1 MQDEILIPFLFRPYK
16 RDVHHLKTLC
26 WQAADLVLWKITKK
40 VSLMVEA
47 SIIYFDLSHSGIL
60 FMNTPKCKKL
70 CFVFRYEQFLEWEE
84 DAIWH
89 NTIFKPDC
97 IPQNVKLDENRCGK
111 TRICTFG
118 LPKIFSHYKLYSYQ
132 QIVLHL

>member
-1 MQDEILIPFLFRPYK
+1 MKYWFHFFSDLTREMCITWRLYAGKLLI
-16 RDVHHLKTLC
+16 
-26 WQAADLVLWKITKK
+26 LVLWKLTKK

-89 NTIFKPDC
+89 NTIFMPDC
-97 IPQNVKLDENRCGK
+97 IPQNVKLDGNRCGK